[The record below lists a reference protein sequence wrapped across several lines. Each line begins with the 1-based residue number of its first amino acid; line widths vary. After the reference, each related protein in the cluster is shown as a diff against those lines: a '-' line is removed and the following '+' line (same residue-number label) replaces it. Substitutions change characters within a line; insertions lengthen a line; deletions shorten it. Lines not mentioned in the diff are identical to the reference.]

1 MRILRISVIAG
12 LAGVMLIAICGCA
25 VRGSQETANQNGD
38 EPVATVTYCQLL
50 KDPKRFHNKVVR
62 VNAVFD
68 RGFERSSLSDEAE
81 CSKGKP
87 AHASQ
92 SDTWVS
98 YDKAFVMEGN
108 SDEAKNNQDV
118 SGFGKWFI
126 TAVGRFRR
134 AKGPQRF
141 GHLGCC
147 KYDFALIRIES
158 SEKIR

>member
-1 MRILRISVIAG
+1 MRIIRTLVFVSV
-12 LAGVMLIAICGCA
+12 AGVMLVMIYDCA

-62 VNAVFD
+62 VNAVFE
-68 RGFERSSLSDEAE
+68 RGFERSSLSDEE
-81 CSKGKP
+81 DCSKGKP
-87 AHASQ
+87 ASASQ

-98 YDKAFVMEGN
+98 HDKSFVIDGD
-108 SDEAKNNQDV
+108 SDEAKKNRNV

-134 AKGPQRF
+134 AEDPQRF

-147 KYDFALIRIES
+147 KYEFALIRIET
-158 SEKIR
+158 SEKLR

>member
-1 MRILRISVIAG
+1 MRIFRTSVIVG
-12 LAGVMLIAICGCA
+12 LAGVMLVAICGCA
-25 VRGSQETANQNGD
+25 VRGSQDTVNQNGD

-62 VNAVFD
+62 VNAIFE
-68 RGFERSSLSDEAE
+68 RGFERSSLFDEAE

-98 YDKAFVMEGN
+98 YDKTFVMEGD
-108 SDEAKNNQDV
+108 SEEAKNNQDV

-134 AKGPQRF
+134 GEDPQRF